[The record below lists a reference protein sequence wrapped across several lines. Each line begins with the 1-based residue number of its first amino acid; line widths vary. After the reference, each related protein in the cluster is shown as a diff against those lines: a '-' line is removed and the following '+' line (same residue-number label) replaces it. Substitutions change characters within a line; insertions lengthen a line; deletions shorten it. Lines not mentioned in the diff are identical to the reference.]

1 MSSNGQRFVT
11 GGNINSDRQTGGHT
25 EEVQLYSSTLGTLE
39 DKQKSNLNLW
49 KKKSVFIDTNVFAL
63 SPFDQTSSTDSGRG
77 PRLSKPLILHRP
89 LYYNVQ
95 CYRWNFTLYN
105 N

>member
-39 DKQKSNLNLW
+39 DKQKSNLNL
-49 KKKSVFIDTNVFAL
+49 
-63 SPFDQTSSTDSGRG
+63 
-77 PRLSKPLILHRP
+77 
-89 LYYNVQ
+89 
-95 CYRWNFTLYN
+95 
-105 N
+105 